1 MATLS
6 LFYGI
11 LITMR
16 PEESERHKKPAS
28 LHARHAEKQA
38 SFDIATGEVLAGELD
53 GDDTAKVR
61 AWISIHRED
70 LFANWQLLTEHG
82 TFFKIDPLR

>member
-6 LFYGI
+6 LFFGI

-16 PEESERHKKPAS
+16 PEVGERHKSPH
-28 LHARHAEKQA
+28 LHARHAGKQA
-38 SFDIATGEVLAGELD
+38 SFDIETGNILAGEMD
-53 GDDTAKVR
+53 QDDVAKVK

-70 LFANWQLLTEHG
+70 LFANWELLKTEG
-82 TFFKIDPLR
+82 KFFKIDPLR

>member
-16 PEESERHKKPAS
+16 PEEGERHKMPH
-28 LHARHAEKQA
+28 LHARHAGKQA
-38 SFDIATGEVLAGELD
+38 SFDIASGEKLAGEMD
-53 GDDTAKVR
+53 ADDELQVR
-61 AWISIHRED
+61 AGISIHRED
-70 LFANWQLLTEHG
+70 LFANWELLTTQG
-82 TFFKIDPLR
+82 KFFRIEPLH

>member
-16 PEESERHKKPAS
+16 PEEGNATISRISMRGTPEDVWEFAERYA
-28 LHARHAEKQA
+28 
-38 SFDIATGEVLAGELD
+38 
-53 GDDTAKVR
+53 
-61 AWISIHRED
+61 
-70 LFANWQLLTEHG
+70 
-82 TFFKIDPLR
+82 

>member
-16 PEESERHKKPAS
+16 PEEGGRHKKPH
-28 LHARHAEKQA
+28 LHARHADRQ
-38 SFDIATGEVLAGELD
+38 
-53 GDDTAKVR
+53 R
-61 AWISIHRED
+61 
-70 LFANWQLLTEHG
+70 LLTS
-82 TFFKIDPLR
+82 RRARC

>member
-6 LFYGI
+6 LFFGI

-16 PEESERHKKPAS
+16 PEEGERHKKPH
-28 LHARHAEKQA
+28 LHARHAGREA
-38 SFDIATGEVLAGELD
+38 SFDIESGNVLAGELD
-53 GDDTAKVR
+53 KDDESKVK

-70 LFANWQLLTEHG
+70 LFANWDLLVTEG
-82 TFFKIDPLR
+82 KFFKIDPLR

>member
-16 PEESERHKKPAS
+16 PEEGARHKKPH
-28 LHARHAEKQA
+28 LHARHADRQA
-38 SFDIATGEVLAGELD
+38 SFDIASGEVLAG
-53 GDDTAKVR
+53 
-61 AWISIHRED
+61 
-70 LFANWQLLTEHG
+70 G
-82 TFFKIDPLR
+82 T

>member
-16 PEESERHKKPAS
+16 PEEGARHKMPH
-28 LHARHAEKQA
+28 LHARHAGKQA
-38 SFDIATGEVLAGELD
+38 SFDIKTGEKLAGEMD
-53 GDDTAKVR
+53 ADDEIKVR

-70 LFANWQLLTEHG
+70 LFANWELLMTQG
-82 TFFKIDPLR
+82 KFFKIEPLH

>member
-16 PEESERHKKPAS
+16 HEDWERHNKKPH
-28 LHARHAEKQA
+28 LHARHAGKQA
-38 SFDIATGEVLAGELD
+38 SFDIATGEKLAGELD
-53 GDDTAKVR
+53 GDDEVKVQ

-70 LFANWQLLTEHG
+70 LFANWTLLLEQG
-82 TFFKIDPLR
+82 TFFKIEPLH

>member
-16 PEESERHKKPAS
+16 PEEGERHKMPH
-28 LHARHAEKQA
+28 LHARHAGKLA
-38 SFDIATGEVLAGELD
+38 SFDIATGKVRAGEMD
-53 GDDTAKVR
+53 TDDEMKVR

-70 LFANWQLLTEHG
+70 LFANWELLVTEG
-82 TFFKIDPLR
+82 KFFKIEPLH

>member
-16 PEESERHKKPAS
+16 PEEGGRHKKPH
-28 LHARHAEKQA
+28 LYARHADRQA
-38 SFDIATGEVLAGELD
+38 SFDIASGEVLTGELD

-70 LFANWQLLTEHG
+70 LFANWQLLIEQG

>member
-16 PEESERHKKPAS
+16 PEEGARHKKPH
-28 LHARHAEKQA
+28 LHARDAGRQA
-38 SFDIATGEVLAGELD
+38 SFDIATGERLAGEMD
-53 GDDTAKVR
+53 GDDEAKVR

-70 LFANWQLLTEHG
+70 LFANWELLITEG
-82 TFFKIDPLR
+82 KFFKIDPLR

>member
-1 MATLS
+1 MAALS

-16 PEESERHKKPAS
+16 PEEGERHKKPHI
-28 LHARHAEKQA
+28 HARHAGRQA
-38 SFDIATGEVLAGELD
+38 SFDIATGERLAGELD
-53 GDDTAKVR
+53 GDDEVKVR

-70 LFANWQLLTEHG
+70 LFANWTLLIEQG
-82 TFFKIDPLR
+82 SFFKIDPLR

>member
-6 LFYGI
+6 LFFGI

-16 PEESERHKKPAS
+16 PEEGERHKKPH
-28 LHARHAEKQA
+28 LHARHAGRQA
-38 SFDIATGEVLAGELD
+38 SFDISTGEVLAGELD
-53 GDDTAKVR
+53 GDDVAKVR

-70 LFANWQLLTEHG
+70 LFANWELLKAEG
-82 TFFKIDPLR
+82 KFFKIDPLR